1 MVFKVHH
8 GWSDFLRNLMIGEY
22 NFCSR
27 EDTLSWWTLGTIEL
41 VGSLG
46 NIETMPVTIGWGG
59 KSLRSSSKCNFI
71 FQLSSFSKSIAGKHR
86 NGEEWTYQ
94 YPNNWSEDSE
104 MVCFSRCTETI
115 SVEAARYVTQLGT
128 LDVPYRK
135 SLKLRLPGGFQ
146 ELCVGGMLRIFI
158 FKVLMKC
165 TVKSK
170 MSNFTLFQVFEH
182 IFTSEISRKH
192 SCFASIC
199 EWKEDPSSCD

>member
-1 MVFKVHH
+1 M
-8 GWSDFLRNLMIGEY
+8 
-22 NFCSR
+22 
-27 EDTLSWWTLGTIEL
+27 LGTIEL

-46 NIETMPVTIGWGG
+46 SIETMPVTIGWGG

-71 FQLSSFSKSIAGKHR
+71 FQPSSFSKSIVGHRR
-86 NGEEWTYQ
+86 NGEEWTCQ

-104 MVCFSRCTETI
+104 ILCKQ
-115 SVEAARYVTQLGT
+115 AARYVTQLGT
-128 LDVPYRK
+128 VDVPYRK

-158 FKVLMKC
+158 LKVLIKC

-170 MSNFTLFQVFEH
+170 MSNLTLFQVFDH
-182 IFTSEISRKH
+182 IFTSEISRRH
-192 SCFASIC
+192 SCFESIC